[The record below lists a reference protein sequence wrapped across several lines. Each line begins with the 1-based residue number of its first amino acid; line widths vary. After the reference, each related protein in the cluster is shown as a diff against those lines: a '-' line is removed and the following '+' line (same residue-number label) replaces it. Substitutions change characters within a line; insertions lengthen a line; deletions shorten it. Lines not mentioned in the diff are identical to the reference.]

1 MRIILSDSRN
11 TQVAVLTVKDGQVQ
25 VEGAF
30 PGGLTPQD
38 LGELGFV
45 YYETD
50 DRGDIVSRV
59 REVPPSECLA
69 YLRAVQDALPP
80 GFHISHVESD
90 VIEAERH
97 QKRRRFEEEIARIG
111 QEE

>member
-1 MRIILSDSRN
+1 MRITLCDSRN
-11 TQVAVLTVKDGQVQ
+11 TEVAVVTVRDGTIG

-30 PGGLTPQD
+30 PGGLTADD
-38 LGELGFV
+38 LSELGFV

-59 REVPPSECLA
+59 REVPPSETLA
-69 YLRAVQDALPP
+69 YVRALQDALPP
-80 GFHISHVESD
+80 GFHISHVDSA
-90 VIEAERH
+90 VIEAERQ